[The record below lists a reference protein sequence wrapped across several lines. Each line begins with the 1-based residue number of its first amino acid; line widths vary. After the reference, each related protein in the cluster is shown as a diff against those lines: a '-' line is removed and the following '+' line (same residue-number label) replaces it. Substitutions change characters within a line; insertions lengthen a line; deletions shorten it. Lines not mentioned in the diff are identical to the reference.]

1 MPCKIGTKN
10 IMKLSP
16 DWVLNN
22 WSVKIENREY
32 NLVNRPQFHKC
43 LAEQLVGINFHI
55 TAVREGTIF
64 NVMQFLSLER
74 VTGTLQISFGQN
86 IPEVCIYFVTG
97 NVTTAEFGEIVG
109 DAVLDVMLCQEY
121 AIKEVR
127 FAPGR
132 INQLNEQANIFRA
145 SSLSGVMLNVS
156 KDVDRCESR
165 TLIYGLIPLRS
176 RNDKQAD
183 SLLQLL
189 YNFGEWEDFLLK
201 LPITAK
207 DKSAPLPQ
215 CALIHRALSSG
226 AVTYQTPLVSLR
238 SLRPLLDIVQPMTEK
253 ETTNLRGYMRSLLP
267 NPRATHMS
275 IDRFYAFASAI
286 ESIAQRRS
294 REVGDRARRAI
305 HQLIQATTNLSETV
319 KA

>member
-1 MPCKIGTKN
+1 M
-10 IMKLSP
+10 
-16 DWVLNN
+16 
-22 WSVKIENREY
+22 
-32 NLVNRPQFHKC
+32 
-43 LAEQLVGINFHI
+43 GINFHI
-55 TAVREGTIF
+55 TSVREGTIF
-64 NVMQFLSLER
+64 NVMQFLSLEK
-74 VTGTLQISFGQN
+74 VTGTLHVSFGRN
-86 IPEVCIYFVTG
+86 IPEVSIYFVTG
-97 NVTTAEFGEIVG
+97 NVTTAEFGAIVG

-145 SSLSGVMLNVS
+145 SSLAGVMLNVS

-176 RNDKQAD
+176 QESKRSD

-189 YNFGEWEDFLLK
+189 YDFENWNDFLLD
-201 LPITAK
+201 LPIAAK

-215 CALIHRALSSG
+215 CALIHRALISN
-226 AVTYQTPLVSLR
+226 ALAYETPLVSLR
-238 SLRPLLDIVQPMTEK
+238 ALRPLLDIVQPLTEK
-253 ETTNLRGYMRSLLP
+253 EQTNLRGYMRSLLP

-275 IDRFYAFASAI
+275 LERFYAFASAI

-294 REVGDRARRAI
+294 REVGDRARKAI
-305 HQLIQATTNLSETV
+305 HQLIQTTTNLSEAV

>member
-1 MPCKIGTKN
+1 M
-10 IMKLSP
+10 
-16 DWVLNN
+16 
-22 WSVKIENREY
+22 
-32 NLVNRPQFHKC
+32 
-43 LAEQLVGINFHI
+43 GINFHI

-74 VTGTLQISFGQN
+74 VTGTLHISFGQN
-86 IPEVCIYFVTG
+86 IPEVSIYFVTG
-97 NVTTAEFGEIVG
+97 NVTTAEFGAIVG

-145 SSLSGVMLNVS
+145 SSLAGVMLNVS

-165 TLIYGLIPLRS
+165 TLIYGLIPIG
-176 RNDKQAD
+176 NKKNNKAN
-183 SLLQLL
+183 SLLNLL
-189 YNFGEWEDFLLK
+189 HDFEEWEDFLLE

-215 CALIHRALSSG
+215 CALIHRALAST
-226 AVTYQTPLVSLR
+226 ALAYETPLVSLKA
-238 SLRPLLDIVQPMTEK
+238 LRPLLDIVQPLTEK
-253 ETTNLRGYMRSLLP
+253 EQNNLRGYMRSLLP

-275 IDRFYAFASAI
+275 LERFYAFASAI

-294 REVGDRARRAI
+294 RDVGDRARRAI
-305 HQLIQATTNLSETV
+305 HQLIQTTTNLSETV